1 MYTGITVGCV
11 TTIGKKHISRDVPC
25 EDASFAV
32 QKNGVSVVCIADGA
46 GGKKYTHARFGSAC
60 AVELIADI
68 LTEHFDA
75 LYAENREAAVRSY
88 FMAKI
93 RIAFADIIAEK
104 ELDTLDQLSC
114 TLLFVAVKDRR
125 MIVGHLGDGLVVR
138 ISPSGLSP
146 FSMPQN
152 EKDGTTFFITAGHA
166 ADYMRF
172 IKTTVDDCHAV
183 ALMTDGVQDNVY
195 DEDSGLVKPVVAKMA
210 ETFSDGREKGEA
222 AIREILEKYIVG
234 SSNVSDDSSFGVL
247 LFEGT
252 KAPDVSSLES
262 SAEKFGTSEENFMTV
277 AKAIKDDL
285 MKASEIIT
293 KAAEKSEE
301 SKEAEE
307 AAESA
312 ETEPKAE
319 TKESEEETKPETTQK
334 VSGNKNMPAILL
346 GIACVIELI
355 VIVLLLIFRTRGV
368 L

>member
-11 TTIGKKHISRDVPC
+11 TTIGKKHISREVPC

-60 AVELIADI
+60 AVELISDI

-75 LYAENREAAVRSY
+75 LYAENHEAAVRSY

-104 ELDTLDQLSC
+104 DLDTLDQLSC

-166 ADYMRF
+166 ADYLRF

-210 ETFSDGREKGEA
+210 ETFKDGREKGEA
-222 AIREILEKYIVG
+222 AIKEILEKYIVG

-252 KAPDVSSLES
+252 KSPDVSSLES

-285 MKASEIIT
+285 IKASEIIT
-293 KAAEKSEE
+293 KAAEKCEE
-301 SKEAEE
+301 NKEDQAPAEN
-307 AAESA
+307 A
-312 ETEPKAE
+312 ETETKTEPEETKAE
-319 TKESEEETKPETTQK
+319 VKPETTDGK
-334 VSGNKNMPAILL
+334 ESGNKNLPAILL

-355 VIVLLLIFRTRGV
+355 IIVLLLIF
-368 L
+368 

>member
-1 MYTGITVGCV
+1 MYSGITVGCV
-11 TTIGKKHISRDVPC
+11 TTIGKKHISREIPC

-60 AVELIADI
+60 AVQTIADI

-75 LYAENREAAVRSY
+75 LYNENREAAVRSY

-93 RIAFADIIAEK
+93 KIAFADIIAEK

-138 ISPSGLSP
+138 VSPSGLSP

-166 ADYMRF
+166 ADYLRF

-195 DEDSGLVKPVVAKMA
+195 DDEAGLVKPVVAKMV
-210 ETFSDGREKGEA
+210 ETFKEGREKGED
-222 AIREILEKYIVG
+222 AIKDILEKYIVG
-234 SSNVSDDSSFGVL
+234 ASNVSDDSSFGVL

-252 KAPDVSSLES
+252 QAPDVSALES
-262 SAEKFGTSEENFMTV
+262 SADKFGVSDENFMTV

-285 MKASEIIT
+285 MKASEIIAE
-293 KAAEKSEE
+293 AASKSEE
-301 SKEAEE
+301 KNESQPSADNGEAKSDTDKDKAEE
-307 AAESA
+307 KPAES
-312 ETEPKAE
+312 P
-319 TKESEEETKPETTQK
+319 
-334 VSGNKNMPAILL
+334 VVDSGKKNIPAILL

-355 VIVLLLIFRTRGV
+355 VIIMLLIN
-368 L
+368 

>member
-1 MYTGITVGCV
+1 MYSGITVGCV
-11 TTIGKKHISRDVPC
+11 TTIGKKHISREIPC

-60 AVELIADI
+60 AVQTIADI

-75 LYAENREAAVRSY
+75 LYNENREAAVRSY

-93 RIAFADIIAEK
+93 KIAFADIIAEK

-138 ISPSGLSP
+138 VSPSGLSP

-166 ADYMRF
+166 ADYLRF

-195 DEDSGLVKPVVAKMA
+195 DDEAGLVKPVVAKMV
-210 ETFSDGREKGEA
+210 ETFKEGREKGED
-222 AIREILEKYIVG
+222 AIKGILEKYIVG
-234 SSNVSDDSSFGVL
+234 ASNVSDDSSFGVL

-252 KAPDVSSLES
+252 QAPDVSALES
-262 SAEKFGTSEENFMTV
+262 SADRFGVADENFMTV

-285 MKASEIIT
+285 MKASEIIAE
-293 KAAEKSEE
+293 AASKSEE
-301 SKEAEE
+301 KNESQPSADNGEAKSDTDKDKAEE
-307 AAESA
+307 KPAES
-312 ETEPKAE
+312 P
-319 TKESEEETKPETTQK
+319 
-334 VSGNKNMPAILL
+334 VVDSGKKNIPAILL

-355 VIVLLLIFRTRGV
+355 VIIMLLIN
-368 L
+368 

>member
-1 MYTGITVGCV
+1 MYSGITVGCV
-11 TTIGKKHISRDVPC
+11 TTIGRKHISREVPC
-25 EDASFAV
+25 EDAAFAM

-60 AVELIADI
+60 AVQTISEI

-75 LYAENREAAVRSY
+75 LYSENREAAVRSY

-152 EKDGTTFFITAGHA
+152 ERDGTTFFITAGHA
-166 ADYMRF
+166 ADYLRF

-210 ETFSDGREKGEA
+210 ETFKDGREKGEE
-222 AIREILEKYIVG
+222 AIKEILEKYIVG

-252 KAPDVSSLES
+252 NAPDASSLES
-262 SAEKFGTSEENFMTV
+262 SAEKFGTSEEDFKTV
-277 AKAIKDDL
+277 AMAIKDDL
-285 MKASEIIT
+285 IKASEIIAG
-293 KAAEKSEE
+293 AAEKSEE
-301 SKEAEE
+301 NKQTEA
-307 AAESA
+307 SA
-312 ETEPKAE
+312 ETSEAE
-319 TKESEEETKPETTQK
+319 TKKENKEPEAEAKTEIKEDTEK
-334 VSGNKNMPAILL
+334 GKINLPAVLL
-346 GIACVIELI
+346 GIACAIELI
-355 VIVLLLIFRTRGV
+355 IIVLLLIF
-368 L
+368 

>member
-11 TTIGKKHISRDVPC
+11 TTIGRKHISREVPC

-60 AVELIADI
+60 AVELISDI

-93 RIAFADIIAEK
+93 RIAFADIMAEK

-210 ETFSDGREKGEA
+210 ETFKDGREKGET
-222 AIREILEKYIVG
+222 AIKEILEKYIVG

-252 KAPDVSSLES
+252 QAPDVSSLES
-262 SAEKFGTSEENFMTV
+262 SAEKFGKSEENFMTV

-285 MKASEIIT
+285 MKASEIIS

-301 SKEAEE
+301 EKASETAET
-307 AAESA
+307 A
-312 ETEPKAE
+312 ETEPSAE
-319 TKESEEETKPETTQK
+319 TKEPEEETKPEETDK
-334 VSGNKNMPAILL
+334 VSGKKNLPAILL

-355 VIVLLLIFRTRGV
+355 IIILLLIFRTRGV
-368 L
+368 V

>member
-1 MYTGITVGCV
+1 MYSGITVGCV
-11 TTIGKKHISRDVPC
+11 TTIGRKHISREVPC
-25 EDASFAV
+25 EDASFAL

-60 AVELIADI
+60 AVQTIAEI
-68 LTEHFDA
+68 LTDHFDA
-75 LYAENREAAVRSY
+75 LYSENREAAVRSY

-166 ADYMRF
+166 ADYLRF

-210 ETFSDGREKGEA
+210 ETFKDGREKGEE
-222 AIREILEKYIVG
+222 AIKEILEKYIVG

-252 KAPDVSSLES
+252 NAPDASSLES
-262 SAEKFGTSEENFMTV
+262 SAEKFGTSEENFKTV
-277 AKAIKDDL
+277 AMAIKDDL
-285 MKASEIIT
+285 IKASEIIAG
-293 KAAEKSEE
+293 AAEKSEE
-301 SKEAEE
+301 NKEAEASAE
-307 AAESA
+307 PAEAESKEENKEPEA
-312 ETEPKAE
+312 EAKPEAKEETEKG
-319 TKESEEETKPETTQK
+319 KI
-334 VSGNKNMPAILL
+334 NLPAVLL
-346 GIACVIELI
+346 GVACAIELI
-355 VIVLLLIFRTRGV
+355 IIVLLLIF
-368 L
+368 